1 MTSGAISLT
10 TQGQGGPS
18 APARAPT
25 TALEFVASLPRNPHM
40 RVEVINSR
48 VIVSHWGNPRH
59 SRIISLLVT
68 LLGPVADARGWR
80 VWPSLDVRT
89 AHTCEPLIPD
99 LAIGPKGAPRWGEDE
114 ILSNGLVLVAE
125 VVSRSSVREDRE
137 DKPVIYAKGGVP
149 FMLVVDPIA
158 EPPTVTLWSDPGDD
172 GYRTV
177 TKVKMG
183 EELPIPHPVDC
194 ALDTSAFIRADRS
207 RPLGPPSTAP
217 DPTAPAPT
225 GPPT

>member
-1 MTSGAISLT
+1 M
-10 TQGQGGPS
+10 
-18 APARAPT
+18 
-25 TALEFVASLPRNPHM
+25 
-40 RVEVINSR
+40 
-48 VIVSHWGNPRH
+48 IVSRWGDPRQ
-59 SRIISLLVT
+59 SWIISLLVM

-99 LAIGPKGAPRWGEDE
+99 LAIGPKDAPRWGEDE

-137 DKPVIYAKGGVP
+137 DKPVIYAKSGVP

-183 EELPIPHPVDC
+183 EEPPVPQPSSDPIAAGPNPMTGQGGVSRGRVC
-194 ALDTSAFIRADRS
+194 RGSRRAWCGCPCGSS
-207 RPLGPPSTAP
+207 RGRGRGGGGWPGWCGPRRRGRRCRGCPGGRGRRRP
-217 DPTAPAPT
+217 
-225 GPPT
+225 